1 MIMDLFRRAM
11 FDDGNAAK
19 KQPNRGRRP
28 KPKRN
33 AARKVRAA
41 KAALAAEAAARD
53 RRNNRD
59 IDAEWEKQQNSK
71 VTAGDGRTAS
81 VPDSV
86 PVCVHGGII
95 GITGMGCGPSKPAE
109 GEGGGKAFG
118 ARGEKA
124 VQNPA
129 YEGGGKGEQKEQKKK
144 KAKKEKKKFTREDA
158 VTIATAITGVPA
170 QLVEA
175 VAAAMYALSDK
186 SFSGQSDSKSGNSS
200 LPVET
205 GRDSARGH

>member
-1 MIMDLFRRAM
+1 M
-11 FDDGNAAK
+11 FDDENAAK
-19 KQPNRGRRP
+19 MQPNRGRPGRGRP
-28 KPKRN
+28 KPKRKS
-33 AARKVRAA
+33 ARKVQAA

-53 RRNNRD
+53 RGNNRD
-59 IDAEWEKQQNSK
+59 IDAEWEKQQK
-71 VTAGDGRTAS
+71 VTADDGRTVS

-86 PVCVHGGII
+86 PVLVHG
-95 GITGMGCGPSKPAE
+95 GITGMGIGLSKPAE
-109 GEGGGKAFG
+109 GEGGGESFG
-118 ARGEKA
+118 ARGEKG

-129 YEGGGKGEQKEQKKK
+129 HEGGGEGEQGEGEKKK
-144 KAKKEKKKFTREDA
+144 TKKEKKKFTREDA

-200 LPVET
+200 LPVVA
-205 GRDSARGH
+205 GRDSAQGH